1 MTSLFKP
8 SVLFAAS
15 LLALADSRAQDKPQ
29 EAGVGF
35 ELSRVVVTAAA
46 VGSLSSKALLTSV
59 DSFGGDD
66 LQASAVG
73 SNWELFARLPGIN
86 LTNFNQGNTSGK
98 PAMRGF
104 NGEGEVNA
112 VKLLIDGVP
121 SNSNDGAMP
130 YIDLMMPLGLKAI
143 TAVRGTNDA
152 RYGLHNIAGNLE
164 MLTREGGNATE
175 VRVGA
180 GPWGKADAQ
189 LAMDREAGGFTQ
201 NYAVGV
207 RHADGWR
214 EHAKADR
221 ASLAGKWT
229 WAPQGQDLRFGLAL
243 RAHHAEA
250 EEPGYLTQAEA
261 AANPRQSTS
270 TSAFD
275 GGERWLGQ
283 ASFSVEGGRRSTLSW
298 RTLVY
303 VNRFK
308 DERWVQ
314 FSADVLQQERDSDET
329 HRGLRAIVSWR
340 PQVPGLADFA
350 LEGGADTERQ
360 HNASRRYTTHERV
373 RAALTRD
380 QSWRFDTTG
389 VFVQAVLKP
398 TPTLKLVPGYRV
410 DRIDGH
416 FHDLRAG
423 TQAPIN
429 DYGSIGQPKLSA
441 VWTPTPAVSA
451 YANWGRTFQVG
462 VGAASYKI
470 PPRTADL
477 SPSINDGMELG
488 LTLRLG
494 TVADGRLAVWRQTA
508 TNEVYR
514 EANNPSGDSINIG
527 ATRRRGV
534 DLQLRLR
541 PAQTVDAFATL
552 ALQEARITAP
562 NPAAPQT
569 LGKEVDHTPRRLFNA
584 GLDWQARPDL
594 KLSAWLQGQG
604 SYWLERTNALTA
616 KYGAYRTL
624 NIGASW
630 TATPTLQVDVQLLNA
645 NNGRREYVW
654 WDGRQTLHSPGEPRS
669 LNVAWRLSL

>member
-1 MTSLFKP
+1 
-8 SVLFAAS
+8 
-15 LLALADSRAQDKPQ
+15 
-29 EAGVGF
+29 
-35 ELSRVVVTAAA
+35 
-46 VGSLSSKALLTSV
+46 
-59 DSFGGDD
+59 
-66 LQASAVG
+66 
-73 SNWELFARLPGIN
+73 
-86 LTNFNQGNTSGK
+86 
-98 PAMRGF
+98 
-104 NGEGEVNA
+104 
-112 VKLLIDGVP
+112 
-121 SNSNDGAMP
+121 
-130 YIDLMMPLGLKAI
+130 
-143 TAVRGTNDA
+143 
-152 RYGLHNIAGNLE
+152 
-164 MLTREGGNATE
+164 
-175 VRVGA
+175 
-180 GPWGKADAQ
+180 
-189 LAMDREAGGFTQ
+189 
-201 NYAVGV
+201 
-207 RHADGWR
+207 
-214 EHAKADR
+214 
-221 ASLAGKWT
+221 
-229 WAPQGQDLRFGLAL
+229 
-243 RAHHAEA
+243 
-250 EEPGYLTQAEA
+250 
-261 AANPRQSTS
+261 
-270 TSAFD
+270 
-275 GGERWLGQ
+275 
-283 ASFSVEGGRRSTLSW
+283 
-298 RTLVY
+298 
-303 VNRFK
+303 
-308 DERWVQ
+308 
-314 FSADVLQQERDSDET
+314 
-329 HRGLRAIVSWR
+329 
-340 PQVPGLADFA
+340 
-350 LEGGADTERQ
+350 
-360 HNASRRYTTHERV
+360 
-373 RAALTRD
+373 
-380 QSWRFDTTG
+380 
-389 VFVQAVLKP
+389 
-398 TPTLKLVPGYRV
+398 
-410 DRIDGH
+410 
-416 FHDLRAG
+416 
-423 TQAPIN
+423 
-429 DYGSIGQPKLSA
+429 
-441 VWTPTPAVSA
+441 VSA